1 MLNPKLTAVHK
12 QSAVQRYLGE
22 EESSPLPAGGEELE
36 ALERKSY
43 RILRGRHQLLPSLRL
58 VNRQG
63 RVRSFDYS
71 SVTGANMDRS
81 DELVLH
87 YEGRECYSLIIKG
100 RDLDKELVQALDD
113 KRVLWIKELDDL
125 VAAAVRK
132 EEPNEPVVTSIRIS
146 KGGAS
151 REW

>member
-1 MLNPKLTAVHK
+1 MSNPKLTAVHK
-12 QSAVQRYLGE
+12 QSALQRYLGE
-22 EESSPLPAGGEELE
+22 VEPSPLPAGGEEME

-43 RILRGRHQLLPSLRL
+43 CILRGRQQLQPSLRL

-71 SVTGANMDRS
+71 SVTGINMDHS

-87 YEGRECYSLIIKG
+87 YEGRECYSLTIKG

-125 VAAAVRK
+125 VAAAVRRDDA
-132 EEPNEPVVTSIRIS
+132 NEPVVTSIRIT
-146 KGGAS
+146 KGNAS